1 MRSKAFPK
9 RIARISQRFKLKSIV
24 GNFLCYK
31 KCNLKW
37 IVWLNVIKLNIH
49 LHSSSYQHINICTVV
64 FKWHFCLMLI
74 AFYVP
79 QRQCNVKHHSIYIHF
94 SNKKTVNVSNLFI
107 SNKRRMLSEC
117 RENRTKK
124 KKTPFHFENRPRSSR
139 MQRTNSNL
147 KKFLPFSPNAYDVC
161 VRMTAYDMYG
171 IARTREIYNNSQHF
185 ECSETKC
192 AESKQQKYDE
202 NSSFIHCFRFRF
214 YIDKKY
220 NIRI

>member
-117 RENRTKK
+117 REIRTKK
-124 KKTPFHFENRPRSSR
+124 KKPHFISKIVHGPAECNEPIVIWKSS
-139 MQRTNSNL
+139 
-147 KKFLPFSPNAYDVC
+147 SPSHQMHTMFAC
-161 VRMTAYDMYG
+161 VW
-171 IARTREIYNNSQHF
+171 QHTICT
-185 ECSETKC
+185 E
-192 AESKQQKYDE
+192 
-202 NSSFIHCFRFRF
+202 
-214 YIDKKY
+214 
-220 NIRI
+220 